1 MSVHFVHTIDNIMY
15 LVICSFSL
23 IGSVKFI
30 NLIILSHVGLIFNWP
45 FHLWWH
51 TFFLLYHA
59 TLCLVLTSYYFITS
73 MDRCV
78 CILVQFTRLGKRQC
92 VLFTVRSFL
101 NWTWKRCRYL
111 HEIIRIPCFIPNPLQ
126 LSCDPSDSFGRYLIN
141 GKITAYN
148 KTLTW
153 QMTIVNSGD
162 TLNCWMMRSSKFWNP
177 GQFESISGVLLYV
190 RQGRKSIES
199 PTSSRTILGDISHA
213 ILCEDSK
220 ILKSVN
226 HLLRISLCSNK

>member
-1 MSVHFVHTIDNIMY
+1 MKFFIRDGILFFLSRFIFFQTFSAVILIALNFLKLLIFNYLLLCNLMSVHFVHTIDNIMY

-59 TLCLVLTSYYFITS
+59 TLCLVLTSYYFVTS

-92 VLFTVRSFL
+92 VLFTCTSTFFFELNMKKMSLFTWDNSYSLLHSKPTAAKLRSIRFL
-101 NWTWKRCRYL
+101 REVPHK
-111 HEIIRIPCFIPNPLQ
+111 
-126 LSCDPSDSFGRYLIN
+126 
-141 GKITAYN
+141 
-148 KTLTW
+148 W
-153 QMTIVNSGD
+153 QNNS
-162 TLNCWMMRSSKFWNP
+162 
-177 GQFESISGVLLYV
+177 I
-190 RQGRKSIES
+190 
-199 PTSSRTILGDISHA
+199 
-213 ILCEDSK
+213 
-220 ILKSVN
+220 
-226 HLLRISLCSNK
+226 